1 VADIDAFVRTEAA
14 YAEWLGAANE
24 RLPLA
29 NYYRGVRA
37 AAYTFEE
44 LARPEVVA
52 ALRAW
57 RG

>member
-1 VADIDAFVRTEAA
+1 MADIDAFVRAEAGS
-14 YAEWLGAANE
+14 L
-24 RLPLA
+24 LA
-29 NYYRGVRA
+29 NDHRGVRA

-44 LARPEVVA
+44 LVRPEVVA